1 MTAWTGAAQMRVQ
14 LERVSRATYVAR
26 ARGARRAAVSLE
38 FAILAV
44 SFLILLLATFEI
56 GYDYFVQATLD
67 NAVETAAREVQVGE
81 NVGTQGAGQALLF
94 VQNSVCPALGGLLD
108 CNNLYVSIT
117 ALPPPPVNGDP
128 PPDFY
133 DYLSGNDNPTLQT
146 VMAQGDIV
154 CTGTARQMMM
164 VQAYY
169 LGPTFLGALI
179 PAFAYEINGQ
189 LTHVS
194 YSTTGFVNENF
205 SGGEQGCG

>member
-1 MTAWTGAAQMRVQ
+1 MTAGNYAARMRIHAG
-14 LERVSRATYVAR
+14 RD
-26 ARGARRAAVSLE
+26 ARRAAVSLE

-67 NAVETAAREVQVGE
+67 NAVQTAARQVQVGE
-81 NVGTQGAGQALLF
+81 NVGQQGPGQGLLF
-94 VQNSVCPALGGLLD
+94 VQNSVCPALGNLLD
-108 CNNLYVSIT
+108 CTKLYVSISQV
-117 ALPPPPVNGDP
+117 PPAANGAPPL
-128 PPDFY
+128 DFY
-133 DYLSGNDNPTLQT
+133 DYLNSNDNPTLEQ
-146 VMAQGDIV
+146 VMAAGDQI

-179 PAFAYEINGQ
+179 PSFAYAVNGQ

-194 YSTTGFVNENF
+194 YATTGFVNENF
-205 SGGEQGCG
+205 NGGEQGCS